1 MAIKRFIVE
10 LGYGADLHGKDVT
23 KAACR
28 AVKDAIS
35 RSCLCGIIELA
46 GVRDPNKMKI
56 RLLIGCPYPER
67 VDKEKVAAQLPFGS
81 VEIETVLGGL
91 EAKGLEVV
99 ALGEGDRIVMA
110 NVALTVSLD
119 EKDMGLKG

>member
-1 MAIKRFIVE
+1 MAKKRFIVE

-28 AVKDAIS
+28 AAKDAIS
-35 RSCLCGIIELA
+35 HGCLCGIIEMA
-46 GVRDPNKMKI
+46 EIKDPNQMIIK
-56 RLLIGCPYPER
+56 LLVGCPYPEK

-81 VEIETVLGGL
+81 VEVEVIQGGL
-91 EAKGLEVV
+91 EAKGLEVA

-110 NVALTVSLD
+110 NVALTVFL
-119 EKDMGLKG
+119 EVNDMNICV